1 MAREHRIHYAP
12 LTFKEQT
19 MRALWTL
26 ATATCLTLGVLVA
39 AAQTQPQQNPNPN
52 PSEQQKEATQ
62 EKASGINDA
71 VDITG
76 GPSVENLT
84 PTSAN
89 LTWTTNKTASTRVM
103 YGTDEKN
110 PAQHAY
116 EPGGSTQHRV
126 QLKDLKPGTTYHY
139 EIETR
144 AGKDRYKGSFQTP
157 K

>member
-1 MAREHRIHYAP
+1 
-12 LTFKEQT
+12 
-19 MRALWTL
+19 MRACW
-26 ATATCLTLGVLVA
+26 ALTVAASLTMAA
-39 AAQTQPQQNPNPN
+39 AAQTKPQNPNPN
-52 PSEQQKEATQ
+52 PSEQQKVSAQ

-71 VDITG
+71 VDIAS
-76 GPSVENLT
+76 GPTVENLT
-84 PTSAN
+84 PHSADLN
-89 LTWTTNKTASTRVM
+89 WTTNKTASTRVM

-116 EPGGSTQHRV
+116 QPGGATQHKV